1 MDKREQIKREVDKIS
16 DDCLDQLHRLIQ
28 EFKSWGPKPGEKTL
42 LEKLQE
48 IKIQGPVDWSEN
60 LDLYLTGEKN
70 FDENV
75 R

>member
-1 MDKREQIKREVDKIS
+1 MDKREQIKAEVDKVS
-16 DDCLDQLHRLIQ
+16 DDRLDQLFRLIQ
-28 EFKSWGPKPGEKTL
+28 EFKSWGPKPGEKSI

-48 IKIQGPVDWSEN
+48 IKIHGPPDWSEN
-60 LDLYLTGEKN
+60 LDLYLNGEKN